1 MAQTYTIDDLVDRGL
16 LDAGHGKPAR
26 LAVIGSPVAHSAS
39 PAMHQAA
46 LDERKLDVRYIRV
59 EVAVGQVT
67 EALRRM
73 AALDFI
79 GANVTVPHK
88 FEALSACHEISMT
101 AQALGA
107 VNTVSF
113 DSGRFLGDN
122 TDGPGF
128 ARAIRE
134 DFGVDLSALR
144 VLIVGA
150 GGGAGKA
157 ISTQCAREG
166 CKKLVLINRSVE
178 KVREL
183 AATLRPYFQSDRL
196 EGPGNRLAA
205 FGLDDPIRLRDEAAG
220 SDLIVNLS
228 SLGLKHGDPSPLPEL
243 CFKPYHLVYDSI
255 YEPARTRFLKAGA
268 EAGARVANG
277 SSLLIHQGALAFELW
292 FPLDAPLSAMRHGL
306 NSRNT

>member
-1 MAQTYTIDDLVDRGL
+1 MPQTYTLDDLADRAL
-16 LDAGHGKPAR
+16 LDAGHAKPAR

-59 EVAVGQVT
+59 EVAPGEVT
-67 EALRRM
+67 EAFRRM

-88 FEALSACHEISMT
+88 FEALSACHEISQT

-113 DSGRFLGDN
+113 DGGRFRGDN

-128 ARAIRE
+128 VRAIRE

-166 CKKLVLINRSVE
+166 CKKLVLVNRSVE

-183 AATLRPYFQSDRL
+183 AAVLRPFFQSDRL
-196 EGPGNRLAA
+196 EGPGSRLVAL
-205 FGLDDPIRLRDEAAG
+205 GLDDPRLREEAAG
-220 SDLIVNLS
+220 SDLLVNLS
-228 SLGLKHGDPSPLPEL
+228 SLGLKHGDPSPLPEY

-255 YEPARTRFLKAGA
+255 YQPPRTRFLKAAA

-277 SSLLIHQGALAFELW
+277 SSLLIHQGALAFEIW
-292 FPLDAPLSAMRHGL
+292 FPLDASLRAMRRGL
-306 NSRNT
+306 QASNT